1 MKRTL
6 ITLLLVLPLA
16 AMAQIRIGYLSYS
29 RVMQQMPEYA
39 QVQEKLQALKVQYAQ
54 EAKRGEE
61 EFQRK
66 FSEFLQG
73 QKDFPQNI
81 MLKRQAEL
89 QSLMDSGVKFRQEA
103 EQLLSKAEA
112 EMMAEVKGKLDVA
125 IEAVG
130 SSGGYACVLNTDGGQ
145 CPFLNP
151 ALSEDVTTAVLQNL
165 GVLPV
170 PEAAPAE
177 GQPAPE
183 AVEEVVEAAEEIA
196 QEAEAQPVQEEVQ
209 Q

>member
-6 ITLLLVLPLA
+6 ITLLLLLPLA
-16 AMAQIRIGYLSYS
+16 VMAQIRIGYLSYS
-29 RVMQQMPEYA
+29 HVMQQMPEYA
-39 QVQEKLQALKVQYAQ
+39 QAQEKLNALKVQYDK

-73 QKDFPQNI
+73 QKEFPQNI

-103 EQLLSKAEA
+103 EQLLSQAEA
-112 EMMAEVKGKLDVA
+112 DMMAEVKGKLDVA

-130 SSGGYACVLNTDGGQ
+130 ISGGYACVLNTDGNQ

-151 ALSEDVTTAVLQNL
+151 ALSTDITVPVLQNL
-165 GVLPV
+165 GVLPMPEAEV
-170 PEAAPAE
+170 LPEEAAPVQADAE
-177 GQPAPE
+177 QS
-183 AVEEVVEAAEEIA
+183 VTDIV
-196 QEAEAQPVQEEVQ
+196 QEEAQP
-209 Q
+209 

>member
-1 MKRTL
+1 MRRIL
-6 ITLLLVLPLA
+6 ITLLLLLPVA
-16 AMAQIRIGYLSYS
+16 VMAQIRIGYLSYS
-29 RVMQQMPEYA
+29 HVMQQMPEYA
-39 QVQEKLQALKVQYAQ
+39 QAQEKLKTLKMQYDQ

-66 FSEFLQG
+66 FSDFLQG
-73 QKDFPQNI
+73 QKEFPHNI

-103 EQLLSKAEA
+103 EQLLSNAEVD
-112 EMMAEVKGKLDVA
+112 MMAEVKAKLDVA

-130 SSGGYACVLNTDGGQ
+130 ISGGYACVLNTDGNQ

-151 ALSEDVTTAVLQNL
+151 ALSTDITVTVLQNL
-165 GVLPV
+165 GVLPMPEPEVLPEETV
-170 PEAAPAE
+170 PVQTDVK
-177 GQPAPE
+177 QP
-183 AVEEVVEAAEEIA
+183 VTDI
-196 QEAEAQPVQEEVQ
+196 VQEEAQ

>member
-6 ITLLLVLPLA
+6 ITLLLILPMA
-16 AMAQIRIGYLSYS
+16 VMAQIRIGYLSYS
-29 RVMQQMPEYA
+29 QVMKQMPEYTQA
-39 QVQEKLQALKVQYAQ
+39 QEKLQALKVQYDQ

-89 QSLMDSGVKFRQEA
+89 QSLMDSGIQFRQEA

-130 SSGGYACVLNTDGGQ
+130 ISGGYVCVLNTDGSQ

-151 ALSEDVTTAVLQNL
+151 ALSEDVTTAVLQSL

-170 PEAAPAE
+170 PETA
-177 GQPAPE
+177 Q
-183 AVEEVVEAAEEIA
+183 EAAEDVVELVEETV
-196 QEAEAQPVQEEVQ
+196 QEAEAEPVQEVQ